1 VSALSAANSLDLL
14 LLLWWRL
21 GSPAIEILVK
31 GNSVGSDD
39 DAAAAAA
46 AAAASGSR
54 GLLASRDIV
63 RPTKVR

>member
-46 AAAASGSR
+46 AAASGSR

>member
-1 VSALSAANSLDLL
+1 MSALSAANSLDLL

-46 AAAASGSR
+46 SGSR

>member
-1 VSALSAANSLDLL
+1 MSALSAANSLDLL

-46 AAAASGSR
+46 AASGSR

>member
-1 VSALSAANSLDLL
+1 MSALSAANSLDLL

-46 AAAASGSR
+46 ASGSR

>member
-39 DAAAAAA
+39 DAAAAA
-46 AAAASGSR
+46 SGSR